1 MYTAAPLPSNKI
13 EGPGG
18 GVGVALHRSLPRTNP
33 AGMDQHTAR
42 DIRGPSPPRHS
53 DQPTKCRIN
62 CQKGFITDWYPDNTN
77 PDKYIFKKTA
87 YYFTRISSGSISG
100 FTGFVCTEGRLVWK
114 NKKIKKWKIIYGMR
128 FQIVRIRVVYAWI
141 ICAIFSNINFTLFQ
155 RENQVLQ
162 ETDTAMFFLKKD
174 VNRIQWLVNGRN
186 PVLVDWLSHLRK
198 CRF

>member
-1 MYTAAPLPSNKI
+1 MT
-13 EGPGG
+13 
-18 GVGVALHRSLPRTNP
+18 
-33 AGMDQHTAR
+33 
-42 DIRGPSPPRHS
+42 
-53 DQPTKCRIN
+53 
-62 CQKGFITDWYPDNTN
+62 
-77 PDKYIFKKTA
+77 
-87 YYFTRISSGSISG
+87 
-100 FTGFVCTEGRLVWK
+100 
-114 NKKIKKWKIIYGMR
+114 IIYGMR